1 MTSWFFKRSETVS
14 RVKTMAAK
22 EQQSAERRRFLAP
35 LQAWRY
41 LAVIAAVFM
50 VSGIIGARLV
60 ELHVLDRE
68 FLRSQGEERTLRT
81 EPIDANR
88 GVIRDRNGEP
98 LAVSTP
104 VATIWANPSA
114 LPAEHSGIGKL
125 AGLLDRNENK
135 LRERLAENQ
144 DRKFLYLRRKVQ
156 PSLAE
161 QALNLKVP
169 GVHSRR
175 EYRRYY
181 PAGEVASHVIGFTD
195 IDEAGQ
201 EGLELAFDHW
211 LSGEKGSKRV
221 LRDNRGRTVRDIG
234 LEKEARPGNDLR
246 LSLDLRLQYLA
257 YRELKAAV
265 EAHDARGGT
274 IVMLDTRNGEILA
287 MANQPSFNPNDRGQF
302 DPARLRNRA
311 ITDLFEPGST
321 IKPFSAAAALES
333 GEFRPDST
341 VDTSP
346 GYRRMGDY
354 TIRDN
359 RDYGELSLSDII
371 RKSSNVGISKV
382 ASDLS
387 GERLQDLFYRVGFGQ
402 STGIG
407 FPGEA
412 VGILPANMNWRP
424 VEVAAL
430 SYGYGMSVNALQ
442 LAQAYMAIANGGMHF
457 PVSLLSQDEPP
468 EGRRVVS
475 SETAASIRRMLA
487 SVVEE
492 GTGSRARSDIYRLAG
507 KTGTVHLVGARGYEK
522 DQYKALFA
530 GMGPAEDP
538 RIVTVVTVDAPS
550 KSEYYGGEVAAPV
563 FGRVMSD
570 ALRLLNVEPAGE
582 PDVADGVEST
592 QPGGQG

>member
-1 MTSWFFKRSETVS
+1 
-14 RVKTMAAK
+14 MAAK
-22 EQQSAERRRFLAP
+22 EKQSAEKRRFLGP
-35 LQAWRY
+35 LQATWRY
-41 LAVIAAVFM
+41 LAVTGGVFLVAVT
-50 VSGIIGARLV
+50 IGARLV
-60 ELHVLDRE
+60 ELHVLDQE
-68 FLRSQGEERTLRT
+68 FLRSQGEQRTLRT

-104 VATIWANPSA
+104 VETLWANPST
-114 LPAEHSGIGKL
+114 LSPEHPQLGEL
-125 AGLLDRNENK
+125 AGLLNRNPAR
-135 LRERLAENQ
+135 LRDRLADKQ
-144 DRKFLYLRRKVQ
+144 DHQFLYLRRKVQ

-161 QALNLKVP
+161 QVLNLDVP

-181 PAGEVASHVIGFTD
+181 PAGEVASHVVGFTN

-201 EGLELAFDHW
+201 EGLELSFDHW

-221 LRDNRGRTVRDIG
+221 VRDNRGRTVRDIG
-234 LEKEARPGNDLR
+234 LVKEAKPGNDLQ

-265 EAHDARGGT
+265 DAHDARGGT

-287 MANQPSFNPNDRGQF
+287 MANQPSFNPNDRDQF
-302 DPARLRNRA
+302 DPHRLRNRA

-333 GEFRPDST
+333 GDFHPGT
-341 VDTSP
+341 KVNTSP

-359 RDYGELSLSDII
+359 HDYGKLSLSEIVI
-371 RKSSNVGISKV
+371 HSSNVGISKV
-382 ASDLS
+382 ASALS

-412 VGILPANMNWRP
+412 VGILPANVNWRP

-442 LAQAYMAIANGGMHF
+442 LAQAYMVLANGGTHY
-457 PVSLLSQDEPP
+457 PVSLLTKDEAPR
-468 EGRRVVS
+468 GRRVMS
-475 SETAASIRRMLA
+475 SETAAKVRRMLV

-492 GTGSRARSDIYRLAG
+492 GTGTRASSDIYTLAG
-507 KTGTVHLVGARGYEK
+507 KTGTVHLVGASGYEK

-530 GMGPAEDP
+530 GMGPADDP
-538 RIVTVVTVDAPS
+538 RIVTVVTVDAPA

-570 ALRLLNVEPAGE
+570 ALRLLNVEPSSKPELVDGSAG
-582 PDVADGVEST
+582 
-592 QPGGQG
+592 QRGGQG